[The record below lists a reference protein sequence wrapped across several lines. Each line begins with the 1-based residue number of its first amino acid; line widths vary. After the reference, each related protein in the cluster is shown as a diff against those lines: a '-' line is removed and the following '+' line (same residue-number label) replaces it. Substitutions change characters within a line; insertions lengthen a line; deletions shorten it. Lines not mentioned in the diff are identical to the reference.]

1 MFKRLEAT
9 EKRFEELNQSLCDAD
24 IIADQNTYK
33 TLMKEFK
40 NLSPIVEKYREYKK
54 EEKNLNES
62 KEILSESGIDKEF
75 KEMAELEIE
84 MSKKNIEKI
93 SEELK
98 ILLLQKADR
107 VCRDTQTF
115 TGKAEF
121 FLGSRLYVYC

>member
-93 SEELK
+93 FGVNL
-98 ILLLQKADR
+98 
-107 VCRDTQTF
+107 
-115 TGKAEF
+115 
-121 FLGSRLYVYC
+121 

>member
-9 EKRFEELNQSLCDAD
+9 EKRFEEINQSLCDSE

-84 MSKKNIEKI
+84 MSKKNIKRY
-93 SEELK
+93 LK
-98 ILLLQKADR
+98 N
-107 VCRDTQTF
+107 
-115 TGKAEF
+115 
-121 FLGSRLYVYC
+121 